1 MTGPDLNVCSPLKAE
16 VEQTTLVTT
25 LLVLH
30 GVEKDIKGKKCLL
43 HFSSY
48 YTLPDYKS
56 NTDTG

>member
-30 GVEKDIKGKKCLL
+30 GVEKDIKGKKMSAA
-43 HFSSY
+43 F
-48 YTLPDYKS
+48 
-56 NTDTG
+56 